1 MHQVVE
7 ALLALQEDD
16 LKIREIEAT
25 LRALDPQLA
34 ALDKR
39 CDQTVAGLARAQ
51 TVVQAEE
58 KKQRELQ
65 GRLAQHK
72 QMQERNLHQLDD
84 VKRMREATAATAQVE
99 STKRL
104 MAEDETELQVIGQ
117 RLSELNAVVA
127 SSTDAVAAIELEQE
141 ATRPDIEAQ
150 RSALQSE
157 LTEAQRERQSRAG
170 AVSRP
175 MLGKYDR
182 IRGKRTQALYA
193 LRGGSCGNCDTA
205 VPLQRRNMM
214 ARSGEIQVCEACGV
228 LLYAEGALS
237 AQRAPSDLRP

>member
-1 MHQVVE
+1 MQEEVE

-16 LKIREIEAT
+16 LKIREIENQ

-34 ALDKR
+34 DFDRKR
-39 CDQTVAGLARAQ
+39 EQAAAALARAQ
-51 TVVQAEE
+51 AAVEVEE

-72 QMQERNLHQLDD
+72 LMQERNLHQLED

-99 STKRL
+99 STRRL
-104 MAEDETELQVIGQ
+104 MAEDE
-117 RLSELNAVVA
+117 SELAILGRRLNEMNA
-127 SSTDAVAAIELEQE
+127 TVAASKQALAALEQDQE
-141 ATRPDIEAQ
+141 AARPEIEAK
-150 RSALQSE
+150 RSALQ
-157 LTEAQRERQSRAG
+157 AQLDAAKRDRDGR
-170 AVSRP
+170 AVSVSGP

-205 VPLQRRNMM
+205 VPLQRRNIM
-214 ARSGEIQVCEACGV
+214 AGSGQIEVCEACGV
-228 LLYAEGALS
+228 LLYAEA
-237 AQRAPSDLRP
+237 